1 MALSKITND
10 GLGAS
15 LTVTSEGG
23 AVTTS
28 VQQGLAK
35 AWSIFDQV
43 NSNTIDDS
51 FNISTITD
59 RGTGSTYGNYTN
71 SMSSVNYAVMGA
83 SSPVASG
90 SMLSTSQNR
99 STISSADTASRYSMN
114 VYADSSQAMQDEENQ
129 QALAHGDLA

>member
-1 MALSKITND
+1 MSEVRADTIT
-10 GLGAS
+10 AS
-15 LTVTSEGG
+15 NGTGPVTLTKQS
-23 AVTTS
+23 A
-28 VQQGLAK
+28 AK

-59 RGTGSTYGNYTN
+59 RGTGSIYGNYTN

-90 SMLSTSQNR
+90 SMSATNQNR